1 MVIILHNSNTDI
13 INLYFHQIIVKAR
26 QEYLYDEYVKAGKAT
41 YQELVEDLKS
51 ALLLIKGKF
60 DNELD
65 KDKKEMYKKLVNR
78 IEAKINS
85 ESQDD
90 INKTIGEFQ
99 DVLSIW
105 LDKEKGKTVN
115 KNEIFFDLPKRFETS
130 YHDDMAAL
138 NVKYLLT
145 LLTYSLV
152 LLKQILPPSV
162 LTRVTEY
169 VDEIVEFIQKII
181 DNGYGYAS
189 NGSVYFDTVK
199 FDKSP
204 NHYYAKLIPEAFG
217 DSQALAEGEGVLS
230 DSNTQEKKNQSD
242 FALWKLSKPGE
253 PSWESPWGLG
263 RPGWHIECSVM
274 ASSIFGPFM
283 DIHSGGQDLKFPH
296 HDNEIAQAEVK
307 LNIAKIILIISK
319 SIK

>member
-152 LLKQILPPSV
+152 LLK
-162 LTRVTEY
+162 
-169 VDEIVEFIQKII
+169 
-181 DNGYGYAS
+181 
-189 NGSVYFDTVK
+189 
-199 FDKSP
+199 
-204 NHYYAKLIPEAFG
+204 
-217 DSQALAEGEGVLS
+217 
-230 DSNTQEKKNQSD
+230 
-242 FALWKLSKPGE
+242 
-253 PSWESPWGLG
+253 
-263 RPGWHIECSVM
+263 
-274 ASSIFGPFM
+274 
-283 DIHSGGQDLKFPH
+283 
-296 HDNEIAQAEVK
+296 
-307 LNIAKIILIISK
+307 
-319 SIK
+319 

>member
-1 MVIILHNSNTDI
+1 MPGNSFFKIINLRKIALFRCYISFDILRRILQNYFNYDIVYCMNITDIDDKVWLFIVLDNSNMDI
-13 INLYFHQIIVKAR
+13 INSYFHQIIVKAR

-90 INKTIGEFQ
+90 INKTIVEFQ
-99 DVLSIW
+99 DILSIW

-138 NVKYLLT
+138 NVKYLL
-145 LLTYSLV
+145 
-152 LLKQILPPSV
+152 K
-162 LTRVTEY
+162 
-169 VDEIVEFIQKII
+169 
-181 DNGYGYAS
+181 
-189 NGSVYFDTVK
+189 
-199 FDKSP
+199 
-204 NHYYAKLIPEAFG
+204 
-217 DSQALAEGEGVLS
+217 
-230 DSNTQEKKNQSD
+230 
-242 FALWKLSKPGE
+242 
-253 PSWESPWGLG
+253 
-263 RPGWHIECSVM
+263 
-274 ASSIFGPFM
+274 
-283 DIHSGGQDLKFPH
+283 
-296 HDNEIAQAEVK
+296 
-307 LNIAKIILIISK
+307 
-319 SIK
+319 